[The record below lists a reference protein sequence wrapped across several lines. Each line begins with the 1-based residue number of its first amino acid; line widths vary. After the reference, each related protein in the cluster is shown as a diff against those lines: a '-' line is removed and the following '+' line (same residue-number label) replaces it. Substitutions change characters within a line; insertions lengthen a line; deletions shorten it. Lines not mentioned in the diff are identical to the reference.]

1 MVGESC
7 RRCYLSDGHVGAL
20 SQQPTGIF
28 QPTVADEAG
37 QRLVAT
43 ALGEGSAHTFLRE
56 LKTFHDGFAVADGIE
71 EEFLPHDFAAEVA
84 EQLFVG
90 ECTEVD
96 VVNGRAVDGSLDLG
110 PFRA

>member
-7 RRCYLSDGHVGAL
+7 RGCYLSDGHVGAL

-28 QPTVADEAG
+28 QPAVADEAG
-37 QRLVAT
+37 QRFVAT
-43 ALGEGSAHTFLRE
+43 ALGEGGAHTFLGE
-56 LKTFHDGFAVADGIE
+56 LETVHDGLTVADGVE
-71 EEFLPHDFAAEVA
+71 EELLAHDLAAEVT
-84 EQLFVG
+84 EQLLVG
-90 ECTEVD
+90 ERTEVD